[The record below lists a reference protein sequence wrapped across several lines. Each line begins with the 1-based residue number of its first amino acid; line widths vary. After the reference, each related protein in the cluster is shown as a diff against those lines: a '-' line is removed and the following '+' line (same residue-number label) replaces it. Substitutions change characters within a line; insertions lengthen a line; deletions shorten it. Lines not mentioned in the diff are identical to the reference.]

1 MRNSLIIAL
10 LVLCPALVAQAP
22 DDQAR
27 RITERPEYRGYRVER
42 PPGYTPSEGDP
53 GSGDGS
59 RSSSGSGTGDDGGAR
74 RGTGSGGSRRSSGGG
89 GDGWGG
95 GSGMSA
101 PMWLGGLFEVLAW
114 IILFAGVAIALFFI
128 VKALLGIKWKGR
140 RKSEKSK
147 RKKDS
152 KSGEAETTKPGNEP
166 IVIDEQV
173 FEDAL
178 EKALR
183 DYKQALADEDYA
195 AATLLA
201 YRIFWLRAG
210 WQGCVETADVRTW
223 RDALRM
229 VRAAEIRTEVRALLP
244 MVERVRYADYRPHKG
259 EFNTWSLNLEKIE
272 PTGVLK

>member
-1 MRNSLIIAL
+1 MRNLLLVALIAL
-10 LVLCPALVAQAP
+10 CPLLAAQAP

-27 RITERPEYRGYRVER
+27 RITERPEYRGYRVEK
-42 PPGYTPSEGDP
+42 PPGSQPVPGEGDA
-53 GSGDGS
+53 GD
-59 RSSSGSGTGDDGGAR
+59 SGSDGGGRYTADGGTGEDGGTR
-74 RGTGSGGSRRSSGGG
+74 RGTGPGRSGTGSGG
-89 GDGWGG
+89 GG
-95 GSGMSA
+95 GSGVSA
-101 PMWLGGLFEVLAW
+101 PTWLGGLFEVLAW
-114 IILFAGVAIALFFI
+114 IILVAGVALALFFI
-128 VKALLGIKWKGR
+128 VKALLAIKWKGR
-140 RKSEKSK
+140 KKSQKSR
-147 RKKDS
+147 RKKNS
-152 KSGEAETTKPGNEP
+152 KPGEAETEKSAEEP

-178 EKALR
+178 ERALR
-183 DYKQALADEDYA
+183 DYKQALAAEDYA

-259 EFNTWSLNLEKIE
+259 EFNSWSLNLEKIE